1 MLHQFH
7 LFNDPMVFLFLQ
19 IKVIFDQLL
28 ISIYFRLNANL
39 PILYLIELEIIIKDR
54 LQVFLQN
61 SWFLRRYRLNIVLSP
76 DHCYF
81 DVFLRKWDTFGGVLI
96 RHRTGLIEDSDLSSR
111 SKGLVSFRGF
121 LAPLACPDCGIEVNL
136 RCDELL
142 AVFDFEFFLDS
153 LLSICQEFFSVMI
166 VP

>member
-19 IKVIFDQLL
+19 VKVILYQLL
-28 ISIYFRLNANL
+28 ISIYFRLNADL
-39 PILYLIELEIIIKDR
+39 PILYLIKLEIIIEYR
-54 LQVFLQN
+54 LLVFLQN
-61 SWFLRRYRLNIVLSP
+61 SWFLRGYRLNIVLSS

-96 RHRTGLIEDSDLSSR
+96 RHGAGLIEDSDLSSW
-111 SKGLVSFRGF
+111 SEGLVGFRGF
-121 LAPLACPDCGIEVNL
+121 LAPLTGPDGGIKVYLGCN
-136 RCDELL
+136 ELF

-153 LLSICQEFFSVMI
+153 LFSISQEFFSVMI

>member
-19 IKVIFDQLL
+19 IKIIFDQLL
-28 ISIYFRLNANL
+28 ISIYFRLDADL

-54 LQVFLQN
+54 LLMFLQN
-61 SWFLRRYRLNIVLSP
+61 SWFLWGYLLNIVLSP

-96 RHRTGLIEDSDLSSR
+96 RHGTGLIEDSNLSSR
-111 SKGLVSFRGF
+111 SKGLVGFRSF
-121 LAPLACPDCGIEVNL
+121 LTPLACPDCGVEVNL
-136 RCDELL
+136 RCNELL
-142 AVFDFEFFLDS
+142 AMFDFEFFLDS
-153 LLSICQEFFSVMI
+153 LLSISQEFLSV
-166 VP
+166 

>member
-1 MLHQFH
+1 MLHQLH

-19 IKVIFDQLL
+19 VKVIFDQLL

-39 PILYLIELEIIIKDR
+39 PILYLVELEIIIKDR

-61 SWFLRRYRLNIVLSP
+61 SWFLRRYRLNIVLSSY
-76 DHCYF
+76 HCYF

-96 RHRTGLIEDSDLSSR
+96 RHGAGLIEDSDLSSR
-111 SKGLVSFRGF
+111 SKCLVGFRCFLTPLVS
-121 LAPLACPDCGIEVNL
+121 PDCGVEVNL
-136 RCDELL
+136 RFDELL
-142 AVFDFEFFLDS
+142 AVFYFEFFLDS